1 MGLETL
7 IFQVLLR
14 FNRFLFEWMRE
25 SRGRLPIVDDGT
37 LSIFRRARFKKVSM
51 LLTVHHEV

>member
-14 FNRFLFEWMRE
+14 FNRFLFEWMRQ
-25 SRGRLPIVDDGT
+25 SRGKSPIVDNRT
-37 LSIFRRARFKKVSM
+37 LGVFRRARFKKVSM